1 MGDKIIFPFLK
12 KKTKQ
17 KVIRRIYN
25 IEGIPCTNGAHG
37 LHVVR
42 TYTDSKLRHWHRF
55 NLSFFFFKV
64 LPPGR
69 CFFSDIWKAGRGEGR
84 YRQQNALNC
93 RPFYTVHPQ
102 LQGRVNRTHE
112 YRGARRCI

>member
-55 NLSFFFFKV
+55 NLSFFFLKFYLQEGV
-64 LPPGR
+64 FLVIFGR
-69 CFFSDIWKAGRGEGR
+69 QEGGEGR

-102 LQGRVNRTHE
+102 LQGRVTRTHE